1 MKTKNQESPH
11 MKTARP
17 IASRKGAEAPS
28 VSSQSAMRVQ
38 KALARLSEAD
48 RRLARQV
55 AALFN
60 GRVVKVTGRV
70 SAATLLA
77 LS

>member
-1 MKTKNQESPH
+1 
-11 MKTARP
+11 MKTANQRNP
-17 IASRKGAEAPS
+17 SMKKNHISRAGREEAPS
-28 VSSQSAMRVQ
+28 VSSQSAVRVQ
-38 KALARLSEAD
+38 KALARLSPID

-60 GRVVKVTGRV
+60 GRVVKVTGPV
-70 SAATLLA
+70 SAAALLS